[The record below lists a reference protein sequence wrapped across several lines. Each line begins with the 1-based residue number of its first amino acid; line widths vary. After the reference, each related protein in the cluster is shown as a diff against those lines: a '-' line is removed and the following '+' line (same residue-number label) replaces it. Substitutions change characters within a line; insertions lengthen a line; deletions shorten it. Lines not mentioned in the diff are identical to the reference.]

1 MLPFDVT
8 AVPWARAAF
17 AWVYTSCCILVLA
30 WQQLSNSGALAR
42 LSYARAAG
50 LARREVLAEIGR
62 GDGLAIDPRVN
73 GYITA
78 LLIAGAAELAS
89 AREGAV
95 CEPSMQLRGWGGELP
110 LRAFGGGASALG
122 WLYAAWRDG
131 GGASRRVRA
140 ACLLAS
146 LLLVG
151 SFLDSAGPTSA
162 GAMPAGDCF
171 RWLAGCALAAH
182 CASAVLARAAGWAG
196 EAADADVRRL
206 LLHAAG
212 SLLLLGSAALAHA
225 VPIAAADLC
234 VGAEHLATAAF
245 TASAWLLAHPPATA
259 PTDDAQGRAAGRAAR
274 RAPQTP
280 PLLLDANGGGV
291 QGMASFWAG
300 LIQDTEGDTA
310 HEFWEAL
317 ADGAFRLI
325 LGGGGERGAGAA
337 TK

>member
-8 AVPWARAAF
+8 AMPWARAAF

-30 WQQLSNSGALAR
+30 WQQLSHSGALAR

-50 LARREVLAEIGR
+50 LARREVLAEIR
-62 GDGLAIDPRVN
+62 RDGLAIDPRVN

-95 CEPSMQLRGWGGELP
+95 CEPQPELSWGGKLP

-122 WLYAAWRDG
+122 WLYATWRDG
-131 GGASRRVRA
+131 GGASRRVRT

-146 LLLVG
+146 LLIVG
-151 SFLDSAGPTSA
+151 SFLDSAGQTSSDLQ
-162 GAMPAGDCF
+162 AGDGF

-182 CASAVLARAAGWAG
+182 CASAVLARAAGWSG
-196 EAADADVRRL
+196 EAADADIRRL

-259 PTDDAQGRAAGRAAR
+259 PTDDVEGKAAARAAR
-274 RAPQTP
+274 RAPQPP

-325 LGGGGERGAGAA
+325 SGGRAEAGA
-337 TK
+337 K